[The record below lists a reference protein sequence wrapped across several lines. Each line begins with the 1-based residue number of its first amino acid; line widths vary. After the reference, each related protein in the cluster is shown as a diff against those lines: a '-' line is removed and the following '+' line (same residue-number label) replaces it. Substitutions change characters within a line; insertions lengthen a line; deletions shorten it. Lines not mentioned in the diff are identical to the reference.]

1 MSILVDTNILTR
13 IADTNSPHY
22 AAAAQSVR
30 LLLTRGETLI
40 GVPQVLYEFWA
51 VATRPAGAPKGL
63 GMTTAQAK
71 AESDLLRKIF
81 TLLPDTPEV
90 FEEWERLVV
99 QYDAKGKSAHDARL
113 VAAMNVH
120 RIPRILTFN
129 GADFTRYPITVLDPS
144 AIAQS
149 P

>member
-13 IADTNSPHY
+13 IADTSSPHH
-22 AAAAQSVR
+22 AAAVQSVR
-30 LLLTRGETLI
+30 LLLTAGETLV
-40 GVPQVLYEFWA
+40 GVPQILYEFWA
-51 VATRPAGAPKGL
+51 VATRPAGAPNGL
-63 GMTTAQAK
+63 GMTTAEAK
-71 AESDLLRKIF
+71 VESDLLRKTF
-81 TLLPDTPEV
+81 TFFPDTPEV

-129 GADFTRYPITVLDPS
+129 GSDFARYPIIVLDPS
-144 AIAQS
+144 SVVRA